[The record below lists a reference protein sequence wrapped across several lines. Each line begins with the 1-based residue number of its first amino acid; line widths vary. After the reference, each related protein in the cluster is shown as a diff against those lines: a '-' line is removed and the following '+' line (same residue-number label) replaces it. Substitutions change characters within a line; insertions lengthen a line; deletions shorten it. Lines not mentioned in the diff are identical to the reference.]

1 MELYTLLRE
10 FADSWMLLFL
20 FTVFIGVIVWAF
32 RPGSTKAYEDTANI
46 PFRHVDAPA
55 PRKGDETAA
64 PRGGDKPAATK
75 EARA

>member
-20 FTVFIGVIVWAF
+20 FTVFIGIIVWAF

-55 PRKGDETAA
+55 PGKGD
-64 PRGGDKPAATK
+64 DKPAATK